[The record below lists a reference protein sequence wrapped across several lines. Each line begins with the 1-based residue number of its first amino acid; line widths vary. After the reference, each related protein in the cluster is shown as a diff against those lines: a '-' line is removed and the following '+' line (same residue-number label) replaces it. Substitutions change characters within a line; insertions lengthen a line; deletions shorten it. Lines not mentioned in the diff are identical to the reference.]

1 MPRSPL
7 AFTLTDDERA
17 QLHTLAHRGK
27 TNARIRTRA
36 CLVLKLDEGWS
47 ESQLC
52 AAFDVCS
59 NTVRRTRMRF
69 AQGRLDAVLQDK
81 VQTRRRQA
89 LTGDQMAHLV
99 AVACTPAPD
108 GHDHWTVR
116 LLANKAVELGYVAHI
131 SPETIRRALK
141 KTR

>member
-1 MPRSPL
+1 
-7 AFTLTDDERA
+7 
-17 QLHTLAHRGK
+17 
-27 TNARIRTRA
+27 
-36 CLVLKLDEGWS
+36 
-47 ESQLC
+47 
-52 AAFDVCS
+52 
-59 NTVRRTRMRF
+59 MRF

-81 VQTRRRQA
+81 VQTRRRRA
-89 LTGDQMAHLV
+89 LTGEQVAHIV

-116 LLANKAVELGYVAHI
+116 LLASKVVELGYVAHI